1 MSTLNHKPYSF
12 FYFCP
17 SFITFF
23 VLVFLI
29 ACPDKPGSGVVTI
42 NITGNVTD
50 KTNGSPM
57 ANVEV
62 QLTASFTK
70 VLRTTETN
78 EEGQYSIS
86 YYGKCNRGDP
96 GTTLYVRVRSLEGYY
111 PDLPASYILLCI
123 KETQT
128 FNFRLIPNPM

>member
-1 MSTLNHKPYSF
+1 MSKFNHKPFLF
-12 FYFCP
+12 FYFRP
-17 SFITFF
+17 FFVALF

-29 ACPDKPGSGVVTI
+29 ACTDKPGSGDVTI

-62 QLTASFTK
+62 QLTANVTK

-86 YYGKCNRGDP
+86 YYGKCNHRDP
-96 GTTLYVRVRSLEGYY
+96 GKTLYVRVRPLEGYY

-123 KETQT
+123 EEIQT
-128 FNFRLIPNPM
+128 FNFRLIPNPT